1 LSEGWLTQGDA
12 ASRSGR
18 ALR

>member
-1 LSEGWLTQGDA
+1 M

-18 ALR
+18 ARAKFQKLCEVQ